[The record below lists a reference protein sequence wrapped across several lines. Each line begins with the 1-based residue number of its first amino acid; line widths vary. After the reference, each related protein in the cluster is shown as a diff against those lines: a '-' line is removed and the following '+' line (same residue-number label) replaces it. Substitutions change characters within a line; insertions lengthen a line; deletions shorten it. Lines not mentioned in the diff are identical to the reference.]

1 MPDVGMAST
10 RFVGIEQPSWETKM
24 ENSSNILR
32 AAGVA
37 LKRSSFARR
46 HFMASS
52 SAALSVFSLAA
63 SAQSVTNNG
72 VIAGA
77 IRWDAWYS
85 RADFSAYAQ
94 NDLGPEAF
102 HYRAPLHCKVAT
114 SAVDCVGNQDEM
126 DAEITVA
133 AGNGIKF
140 WAFVWYGSE
149 SSLRVAWNLY
159 ENSHLR
165 DRINWCGIVA
175 TDALEARPFDKGN
188 WRLIMQQWADRM
200 AAPNYQKISVDGVK
214 NRPLLYILWHKNDVA
229 DFFAGDVR
237 NVAVALSFLRERV
250 VAAGLGP
257 PYVVV
262 LGGVDGAQVVSTAGA
277 QAISNYISGF
287 RREPAGLYKDLDQ
300 QTRSYWAKLA
310 STGAPVVPIAM
321 VGWDTRP
328 RHETAGPWYRA
339 PTHPDQY
346 YALATPD
353 ELAEHIRAAVRYIQ
367 DNPRACPSKVLL
379 IYSWDECDEGGCLMP
394 THGDPTGSHLSAI
407 ARIIR

>member
-1 MPDVGMAST
+1 
-10 RFVGIEQPSWETKM
+10 M

-126 DAEITVA
+126 DAEITGCLGQWHKVLGFRLVWVGVEPA
-133 AGNGIKF
+133 RLPGISMKIVIF
-140 WAFVWYGSE
+140 
-149 SSLRVAWNLY
+149 
-159 ENSHLR
+159 
-165 DRINWCGIVA
+165 GIELIGAVSFA